1 MAGAGATTDPGLGA
15 SGGYGGSR
23 GNISTIDKSKPIL
36 EKTKSVGYNI
46 TTSEQIFAISTD
58 LSASPAAA

>member
-1 MAGAGATTDPGLGA
+1 MAGYPSPPADPGLGA

-36 EKTKSVGYNI
+36 EKTKSVHI
-46 TTSEQIFAISTD
+46 QTIQQ
-58 LSASPAAA
+58 